1 MISDRNLEIYEKRQ
15 QGNTYSSI
23 AREYNITPGRARE
36 IVQILSRA
44 ISTADISKVKNP
56 IERLAYVDARAY
68 RICKRNNINTLDDLK
83 KYIEA
88 NEKRNAT
95 KFKQLGKE
103 TLTYF
108 SALLKEPLTII
119 REDGNE
125 YVVRD
130 SKISKNLDILLEDIE
145 DDDVGEDLD

>member
-1 MISDRNLEIYEKRQ
+1 MVSNRNLEIYKKRQ

-36 IVQILSRA
+36 IVRQLDRLIP
-44 ISTADISKVKNP
+44 TADISKVKNP
-56 IERLAYVDARAY
+56 IERLAYVDVRAH
-68 RICKRNNINTLDDLK
+68 RICKDNNINTLDDLK
-83 KYIEA
+83 KYIDA

-130 SKISKNLDILLEDIE
+130 SKISKNLDILLEGIE